1 MKNIWYSNQII
12 QDSKVVQVYFFFKEV
27 KDDLLSWYSTLHL
40 TVNLYI
46 SLSTQCSILS
56 SNKKLAKDIVA

>member
-27 KDDLLSWYSTLHL
+27 KDDLLYWYSTLHL

-46 SLSTQCSILS
+46 SLSTRCSILS